1 MLNSASDLSPATAA
15 RKRRLSVLAK
25 AGETALTPLFERLT
39 QTHPIAGYTVLRAP
53 EVGTSM
59 VRGRAGGSGAPFNLG
74 EMTVTRM
81 SVRLPSGAVG
91 HGYVQGRSKEAACM
105 VALIDAIAEDGM
117 ADAVDAM
124 IVTPLEQTAQTARM
138 ARAAKAAATKV
149 EFFTMVRGEG

>member
-1 MLNSASDLSPATAA
+1 MSNSTQSLPSDTAA

-25 AGETALTPLFERLT
+25 TEEAVLSRLFAELT
-39 QTHPIAGYTVLRAP
+39 QTHPVGDYTVLRAP

-74 EMTVTRM
+74 EMSVTRM
-81 SVRLPSGAVG
+81 SIRLPSGAVG
-91 HGYVQGRSKEAACM
+91 HGYVQGRSKEAARM
-105 VALIDAIAEDGM
+105 VALLDAMAEDGM
-117 ADAVDAM
+117 ADTVDRL
-124 IVTPLEQTAQTARM
+124 IVTPLEQMAHTARA